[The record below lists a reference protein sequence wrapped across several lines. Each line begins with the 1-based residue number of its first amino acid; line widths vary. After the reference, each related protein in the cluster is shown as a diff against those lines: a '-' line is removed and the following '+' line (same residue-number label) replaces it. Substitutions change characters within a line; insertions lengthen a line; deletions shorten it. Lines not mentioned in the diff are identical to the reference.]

1 MCGVVASPKSKSGKS
16 DDAPHADVKIERARR
31 RCCGCI
37 CQTCPPPANPV
48 SGDESKTAGS
58 DRVMVEPIDAPGD
71 QSAASGE
78 GISLARR
85 RTLMEEANSLFHL
98 LKNTHTHLKIRLVKF
113 VIVQSSRTSDD
124 TAVHAIGLPRCEVS
138 TRQLTTSCR

>member
-1 MCGVVASPKSKSGKS
+1 MGKTWFMCGVVASPKSKSGKS

-85 RTLMEEANSLFHL
+85 RSLVEAANSLFHL
-98 LKNTHTHLKIRLVKF
+98 QTHKPQNPFCEACNRATFKDKTQMPWLVQEDCH
-113 VIVQSSRTSDD
+113 VIMAARDS
-124 TAVHAIGLPRCEVS
+124 
-138 TRQLTTSCR
+138 